1 MPQLIT
7 YRSHPV
13 KRRRRVSRGLL
24 LIFYAPQRGQAGD
37 QLVVTDDQ
45 WRRHGQ
51 VRYFPLG
58 MRPDVRAA
66 ARGA

>member
-1 MPQLIT
+1 MPQLVT
-7 YRSHPV
+7 YRSRPV

-37 QLVVTDDQ
+37 QLVVTDEQ
-45 WRRHGQ
+45 WNRHGQ
-51 VRYFPLG
+51 VCYFQPG
-58 MRPDVRAA
+58 MRPDIRAA